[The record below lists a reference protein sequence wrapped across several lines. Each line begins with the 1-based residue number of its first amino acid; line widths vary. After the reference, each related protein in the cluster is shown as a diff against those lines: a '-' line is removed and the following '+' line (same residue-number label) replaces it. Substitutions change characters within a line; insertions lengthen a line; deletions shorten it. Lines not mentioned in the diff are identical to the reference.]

1 MRRGIV
7 ASRFEVP
14 SFGGGFAL
22 ELDWTQ
28 QASNGKLRDFNRLSL
43 D

>member
-1 MRRGIV
+1 MRRGIIGL
-7 ASRFEVP
+7 RFETP
-14 SFGGGFAL
+14 SFRGGFVL
-22 ELDWTQ
+22 KLDWTQ